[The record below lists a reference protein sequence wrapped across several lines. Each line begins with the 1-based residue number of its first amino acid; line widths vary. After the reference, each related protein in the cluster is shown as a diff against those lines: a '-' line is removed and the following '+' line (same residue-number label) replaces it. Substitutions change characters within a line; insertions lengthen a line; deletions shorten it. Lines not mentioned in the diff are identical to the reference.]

1 MYIPDHLVHDHSN
14 SVKVHYLQN
23 SSDTDYSHDVSLDP
37 DNIMPPDAS
46 VNFNKSLTEFS
57 HVFNPD
63 IEGNNGA
70 AGPFEAVIN
79 MGPVLPPHRKDGL
92 PQYNHNR
99 LVELQDKFDELEQK
113 GVFVRPESVGV
124 SVEYVNPSFLVNKPN
139 GGTRLVTA
147 FADVGRY
154 SKPQPALLPDID
166 STLRIIAKWKYIV
179 TLTLVIGF

>member
-37 DNIMPPDAS
+37 DNIMPPDA
-46 VNFNKSLTEFS
+46 KREFQ
-57 HVFNPD
+57 
-63 IEGNNGA
+63 
-70 AGPFEAVIN
+70 
-79 MGPVLPPHRKDGL
+79 RKGRL
-92 PQYNHNR
+92 PQHNHNR

-113 GVFVRPESVGV
+113 GVFVQRESVGV
-124 SVEYVNPSFLVNKPN
+124 SVEYVNPSFLVNKTN

-154 SKPQPALLPDID
+154 SKP
-166 STLRIIAKWKYIV
+166 
-179 TLTLVIGF
+179 